1 MGRQGPGADTVRV
14 IIFDDL
20 YSFFHFILGA
30 LTPLLGTWGLT
41 VTAVYLIYQ
50 YFDKDKPEEKAGDIV
65 EFLLG
70 AGGWALIHT
79 ITSVL

>member
-1 MGRQGPGADTVRV
+1 MKAV
-14 IIFDDL
+14 IFDD
-20 YSFFHFILGA
+20 YRSFFHLLIGA

-50 YFDKDKPEEKAGDIV
+50 YFDKDKPEEKAGDVV

-70 AGGWALIHT
+70 VAGWGLFYMAGVV
-79 ITSVL
+79 S